1 MNHAIENSLV
11 AGAQQAYEATNV
23 APCPQAMLDKAVID
37 LEVAL
42 AARELSPIVAH
53 AKQHILDC
61 ALDDYEVIEAA
72 LMQTLT
78 DPAEAG
84 HMMARLMDKHIKN
97 YVAGHAST
105 LIEHF
110 KIAPPSLLRG
120 QAA

>member
-11 AGAQQAYEATNV
+11 AGAQQAHEATNV
-23 APCPQAMLDKAVID
+23 APYPATVLTDIVIQ

-42 AARELSPIVAH
+42 AARELTPIVAH
-53 AKQHILDC
+53 AKEHILDC
-61 ALDDYEVIEAA
+61 ALDDYEVVENA

-110 KIAPPSLLRG
+110 KIAPPSLLRS